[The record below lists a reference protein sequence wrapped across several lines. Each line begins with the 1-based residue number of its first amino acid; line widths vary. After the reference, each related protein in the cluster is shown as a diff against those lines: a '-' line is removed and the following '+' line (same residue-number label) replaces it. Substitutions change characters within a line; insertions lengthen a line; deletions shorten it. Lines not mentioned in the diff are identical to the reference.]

1 MIQKLYTFVGCT
13 TALRFYINR
22 STAADKAT
30 ALGACEAL
38 NGVSESMLDAVGK
51 NTSEEAFKELCG
63 EHVITVL
70 EAIET
75 LRSTSVNQEFNDTF
89 LSLLEYF
96 YTAAD
101 ALAGGGGGPPYDT
114 SSWGPP
120 VLRNG

>member
-1 MIQKLYTFVGCT
+1 MIQKLYTYVGCT

-22 STAADKAT
+22 STASDKAT
-30 ALGACEAL
+30 ALEACEAL
-38 NGVSESMLDAVGK
+38 NGVGESLLEAVSN
-51 NTSEEAFKELCG
+51 NTSEEAFKELC
-63 EHVITVL
+63 EAHVITVL

-101 ALAGGGGGPPYDT
+101 ALAGGGGGTPLT
-114 SSWGPP
+114 SSWGPVP
-120 VLRNG
+120 KIPQV

>member
-22 STAADKAT
+22 STASDKAT

-38 NGVSESMLDAVGK
+38 QGVSESLLEAVGN
-51 NTSEEAFKELCG
+51 NTSEESFKELCE
-63 EHVITVL
+63 EHVVTVL

-89 LSLLEYF
+89 LSLLQYF

-101 ALAGGGGGPPYDT
+101 ALAGGGGDPPSYT
-114 SSWGPP
+114 SGWGVVPG
-120 VLRNG
+120 VRA